1 MIGFIVWAVNS
12 LINLYVFLI
21 VIWCLLSWFPG
32 ASQSSLGSF
41 LNQLVHPYLSV
52 FERIIPPLGGVS
64 FAPIVAVLVLW
75 FAQRGVQM
83 LSLLVR

>member
-1 MIGFIVWAVNS
+1 MIGFIVWAINS

-32 ASQSSLGSF
+32 ASQSSLGQF
-41 LNQLVHPYLSV
+41 LDRLVHPYLAV

-64 FAPIVAVLVLW
+64 FSPIIAVLVLW

-83 LSLLVR
+83 LGALL